1 MRRSRLSR
9 QATQAHGEGGASAGA
24 ILAVLGCVVAGVAFF
39 ALRVETRQPGAGREA
54 DPRPP
59 GTQAPRVEPRVDPPA
74 DQPPARPA
82 RPREVPAPPKPKAVD
97 LDAPVSSV
105 PGNAYAPDEAAVT
118 EEAKRRFR
126 ANADRIGYSSTDS
139 DEGSERDRESG
150 PWRSS
155 VGEFGG
161 RLRRREARVREP
173 PRLGSFS
180 IGEPREGFGDVPGYT
195 HDPERGLGRR
205 QTRTNVVILP
215 VANRRGGIPCAA
227 CDLGLG
233 QPQSLPDAL
242 ESLTPTRCSL
252 RSRQWFLRFL
262 FPFFFFP

>member
-139 DEGSERDRESG
+139 DEEMQKGLELFKG
-150 PWRSS
+150 
-155 VGEFGG
+155 V
-161 RLRRREARVREP
+161 VREERAVLF
-173 PRLGSFS
+173 RLVELGK
-180 IGEPREGFGDVPGYT
+180 REGATIGQVARAITRAKSAMASGADVDDT
-195 HDPERGLGRR
+195 MLAIFLAREQEDDATRKRVDGLK
-205 QTRTNVVILP
+205 
-215 VANRRGGIPCAA
+215 
-227 CDLGLG
+227 
-233 QPQSLPDAL
+233 
-242 ESLTPTRCSL
+242 
-252 RSRQWFLRFL
+252 
-262 FPFFFFP
+262 